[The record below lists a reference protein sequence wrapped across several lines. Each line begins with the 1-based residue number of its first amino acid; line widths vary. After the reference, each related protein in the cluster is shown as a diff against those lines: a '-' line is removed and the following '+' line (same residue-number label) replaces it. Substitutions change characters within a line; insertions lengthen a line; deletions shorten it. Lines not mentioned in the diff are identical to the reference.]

1 MVLWLFL
8 VTLFLGACSSAP
20 PPQSTPREL
29 LLQTARECELEHSG
43 VHVWGINERGQ
54 VEVSARTPQERQV
67 FTACVDE
74 RARERIER
82 AKAALAPGRPGPAV
96 DGSRQTSIPI
106 IVTGTLILMELRAN
120 GSEHLTLLLDT
131 GASKTVLRPTAAT
144 RLGIEV
150 PPHAPRWPTTL
161 ADGRVIVVPYTR
173 LRSLSLGTL
182 TVEDIDVGVYDMLP
196 GAPALDGILGGD
208 ILGHFRVTIDR
219 QRERLEL
226 EIK

>member
-1 MVLWLFL
+1 MLWPLVLTFA
-8 VTLFLGACSSAP
+8 FSACSGAP
-20 PPQSTPREL
+20 PPQSTPRDL
-29 LLQTARECELEHSG
+29 LLQTARQCELENPG
-43 VHVWGINERGQ
+43 VHVWGINPRGQ
-54 VEVSARTPQERQV
+54 VEFSSRTSEDRQR
-67 FTACVDE
+67 FTACVDG

-82 AKAALAPGRPGPAV
+82 AKAALASGRPVPAP

-106 IVTGTLILMELRAN
+106 VVTGNVIQVELIAN

-131 GASKTVLRPTAAT
+131 GASRTTLRPATAT
-144 RLGIEV
+144 RLGIG
-150 PPHAPRWPTTL
+150 PLPGAPRWPTTL

-173 LRSLSLGTL
+173 LQSLGLGTL
-182 TVEDIDVGVYDMLP
+182 TVEDIDVGVYDLLP
-196 GAPALDGILGGD
+196 GAPALDGILGGE